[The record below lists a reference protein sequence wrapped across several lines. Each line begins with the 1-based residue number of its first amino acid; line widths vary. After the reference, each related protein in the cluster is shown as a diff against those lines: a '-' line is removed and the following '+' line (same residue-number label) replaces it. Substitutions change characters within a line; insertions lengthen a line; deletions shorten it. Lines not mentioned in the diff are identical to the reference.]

1 MIALRPAWPTDA
13 GKLARIL
20 WRFQECSDWLPDL
33 YSEVETIALCG
44 QMIDFGWVTVAEGD
58 SVQGFVARD
67 KAEICSLYVDDQ
79 AKGQGLGTALLD
91 HAKAHSPR
99 LTLRS
104 FQQNR
109 PANRFYEHQGFVEV
123 GRSNGFGNDENLPDI
138 AYFWARPSHRS
149 NR

>member
-1 MIALRPAWPTDA
+1 MIALRPARPTDA

-20 WRFQECSDWLPDL
+20 WRFQDSSEWLPDL

-44 QMIDFGWVTVAEGD
+44 QMIDFDWVTVAERDG
-58 SVQGFVARD
+58 VEGFLARD
-67 KAEICSLYVDDQ
+67 GAEICSLYIAET

-91 HAKAHSPR
+91 HAKDQTAK

-109 PANRFYEHQGFVEV
+109 PANRFYEQQGFVEIAR
-123 GRSNGFGNDENLPDI
+123 GDGFANDEHLPDI
-138 AYFWARPSHRS
+138 AYLWARPSLRS
-149 NR
+149 SI